1 VIAEIDRALD
11 NCRKVPDHSRRIGL
25 PVAFIRMFNEPA
37 FFKRATP
44 LVRWT
49 EGFEPCRNEMLFEHN
64 SSCCCY
70 STPFTALVSE
80 SRSGIVLA
88 GFAGEST
95 CLSILIDAFHRN
107 HKVTFLCDASRSHA
121 LDELSADDVHRA
133 VSRRS
138 GLYGEVYETADW
150 IASTHPRKL
159 GNGKKRRWVIQKK
172 NCIRFLQRSS
182 SAAQR

>member
-80 SRSGIVLA
+80 SRSGILLA

-159 GNGKKRRWVIQKK
+159 GNGK
-172 NCIRFLQRSS
+172 N
-182 SAAQR
+182 AGG

>member
-1 VIAEIDRALD
+1 MRGTGIAGGRP
-11 NCRKVPDHSRRIGL
+11 VPPKGKPCVTSSCWSAGISAK
-25 PVAFIRMFNEPA
+25 PQVFNAPA

-80 SRSGIVLA
+80 SRSGILLA
-88 GFAGEST
+88 GFAGEQT

-107 HKVTFLCDASRSHA
+107 HK
-121 LDELSADDVHRA
+121 
-133 VSRRS
+133 
-138 GLYGEVYETADW
+138 
-150 IASTHPRKL
+150 
-159 GNGKKRRWVIQKK
+159 
-172 NCIRFLQRSS
+172 
-182 SAAQR
+182 